1 MSKLFCKFYQVTL
14 EQICQVPECFC
25 LRNDVVKGVGSEVV
39 RVVGSGVVRNVGSD
53 VVRGEVVVSVWR
65 GSR

>member
-1 MSKLFCKFYQVTL
+1 M
-14 EQICQVPECFC
+14 
-25 LRNDVVKGVGSEVV
+25 VKGVESEVV

>member
-1 MSKLFCKFYQVTL
+1 M
-14 EQICQVPECFC
+14 
-25 LRNDVVKGVGSEVV
+25 VKGVGSEVV